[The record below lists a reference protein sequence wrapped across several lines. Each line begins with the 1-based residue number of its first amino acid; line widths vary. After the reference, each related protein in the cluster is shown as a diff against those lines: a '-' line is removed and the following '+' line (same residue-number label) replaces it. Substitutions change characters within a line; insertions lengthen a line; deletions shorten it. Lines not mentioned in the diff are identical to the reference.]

1 MTSPAQNNKK
11 YLNVVLFIA
20 LLLAGLFYFLRPRF
34 ASEFAAN
41 QQEKPLKP
49 SQMTFADSN
58 KFREPELNSTDS
70 TAALQ
75 QNAGQPT
82 DSVVEA
88 ELRPEDQKKIEI
100 LNEILKSK
108 NDNDP
113 RINNELKSLN
123 AEVHRAL
130 MAKYNR
136 LAPEDRNGRGTI
148 VFLIARDL
156 KSTADLD
163 FIEKVYQEPPCL
175 SLADC
180 GKASTEE
187 GDHLGADQTTTN
199 YPQLVALYQLDQ
211 QLGRQ
216 PELLS
221 DPAFRSR
228 FVAVLKEADGFA
240 VPAVNQRAQQI
251 RKKYGL

>member
-11 YLNVVLFIA
+11 YLSFVLIIA
-20 LLLAGLFYFLRPRF
+20 LLLAGLFYFLRPHS
-34 ASEFAAN
+34 ADVVSEL
-41 QQEKPLKP
+41 PLKP

-58 KFREPELNSTDS
+58 KFREPELQSADT
-70 TAALQ
+70 TAAMQ
-75 QNAGQPT
+75 QNGGQPT
-82 DSVVEA
+82 TAVADA
-88 ELRPEDQKKIEI
+88 PLLPEDQKKIEI
-100 LNEILKSK
+100 LDEILKSK

-113 RINNELKSLN
+113 RINSELKSLN

-130 MAKYNR
+130 IAKYNR
-136 LAPEDRNGRGTI
+136 LAPEDRNARGTI

-163 FIEKVYQEPPCL
+163 FIEKVYQESPCL
-175 SLADC
+175 SLGDC
-180 GKASTEE
+180 GKAANEE

-211 QLGRQ
+211 QLGRR

-228 FVAVLKEADGFA
+228 FVAVLNEADNFA
-240 VPAVNQRAQQI
+240 VPAVNLRAQQI